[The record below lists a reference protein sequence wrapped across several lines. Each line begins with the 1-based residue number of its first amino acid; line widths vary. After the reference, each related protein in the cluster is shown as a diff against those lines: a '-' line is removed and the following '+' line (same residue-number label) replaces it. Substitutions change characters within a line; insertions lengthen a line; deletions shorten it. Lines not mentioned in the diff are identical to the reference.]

1 MWERMKLL
9 GHFPIPPFPHSHIL
23 YSAFPHSRIPT
34 FPHSHIPALHGLL
47 SCEAADASVP
57 FSSARSPTRAR

>member
-23 YSAFPHSRIPT
+23 YSAFPHSRT
-34 FPHSHIPALHGLL
+34 SWFVKL
-47 SCEAADASVP
+47 
-57 FSSARSPTRAR
+57 